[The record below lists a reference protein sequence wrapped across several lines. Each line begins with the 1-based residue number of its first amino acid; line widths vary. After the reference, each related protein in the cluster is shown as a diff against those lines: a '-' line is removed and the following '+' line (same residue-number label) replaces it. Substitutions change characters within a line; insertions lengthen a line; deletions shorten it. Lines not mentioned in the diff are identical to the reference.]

1 VGCRANFTVLQGA
14 LLRVEVS
21 QNLAAAPCLVRSP
34 KRNGARARL
43 LTNCIQLDTFGHE
56 HAHSVIRLFRWAEQV
71 EGSEGQGADTAPA
84 VASLPGHGE
93 GIEGERAVK
102 KAKAKARAN
111 VKAKVTYA
119 PFEVADYLDSE
130 EAIAEYLSLAA
141 RDENPGVLLKALG
154 DVAKA
159 RGMAEVAKASGLGRE
174 SLYKTLAPG
183 AKPRF
188 ETIATIMRALNVGF
202 SVESRLAVRAKKA
215 RKLKAA

>member
-1 VGCRANFTVLQGA
+1 MKKT
-14 LLRVEVS
+14 
-21 QNLAAAPCLVRSP
+21 
-34 KRNGARARL
+34 
-43 LTNCIQLDTFGHE
+43 
-56 HAHSVIRLFRWAEQV
+56 
-71 EGSEGQGADTAPA
+71 
-84 VASLPGHGE
+84 
-93 GIEGERAVK
+93 
-102 KAKAKARAN
+102 KAKGNAK
-111 VKAKVTYA
+111 VTAKVTYA
-119 PFEVADYLDSE
+119 PFEVADYLDGE

-202 SVESRLAVRAKKA
+202 SVESRVPARARKA
-215 RKLKAA
+215 RRMTMA

>member
-1 VGCRANFTVLQGA
+1 M
-14 LLRVEVS
+14 
-21 QNLAAAPCLVRSP
+21 
-34 KRNGARARL
+34 
-43 LTNCIQLDTFGHE
+43 
-56 HAHSVIRLFRWAEQV
+56 
-71 EGSEGQGADTAPA
+71 
-84 VASLPGHGE
+84 
-93 GIEGERAVK
+93 K
-102 KAKAKARAN
+102 KAKAKENAKENAKAN
-111 VKAKVTYA
+111 AKAKAKVTYA

-130 EAIAEYLSLAA
+130 KAIAEYLSLAV

-159 RGMAEVAKASGLGRE
+159 RGVAEVAKASGLGRE

-202 SVESRLAVRAKKA
+202 SVSRLPVRAKKA

>member
-1 VGCRANFTVLQGA
+1 MHRRSIVGRKALRSKLEHETLICR
-14 LLRVEVS
+14 RVHC
-21 QNLAAAPCLVRSP
+21 QY
-34 KRNGARARL
+34 G
-43 LTNCIQLDTFGHE
+43 
-56 HAHSVIRLFRWAEQV
+56 
-71 EGSEGQGADTAPA
+71 
-84 VASLPGHGE
+84 
-93 GIEGERAVK
+93 
-102 KAKAKARAN
+102 
-111 VKAKVTYA
+111 KVTYA

-202 SVESRLAVRAKKA
+202 SVESRLPVRAKKA

>member
-1 VGCRANFTVLQGA
+1 M
-14 LLRVEVS
+14 
-21 QNLAAAPCLVRSP
+21 
-34 KRNGARARL
+34 
-43 LTNCIQLDTFGHE
+43 
-56 HAHSVIRLFRWAEQV
+56 
-71 EGSEGQGADTAPA
+71 
-84 VASLPGHGE
+84 
-93 GIEGERAVK
+93 K
-102 KAKAKARAN
+102 KAKAKGNAKGN
-111 VKAKVTYA
+111 VKANATAKVTYA

-202 SVESRLAVRAKKA
+202 SVESRLPVRVKMSGERPRKGGILEALRRSPLISGEIAPVRQFKA
-215 RKLKAA
+215 GRKVDRI